1 MANVITITVWTIA
14 IRIIGFFQLQTGHSS
29 VRPEGFLLKVAGNIL
44 TTHGS
49 ENGIEPPSSGSL
61 SREYVALTCLPSG
74 EQPDSN
80 GKIHHF

>member
-49 ENGIEPPSSGSL
+49 CM
-61 SREYVALTCLPSG
+61 YVAYRGTHISTEITDALILQFPCCLL
-74 EQPDSN
+74 
-80 GKIHHF
+80 